1 MQGLVQETVYCTAN
15 TVEPA
20 PYRAIQYKHA
30 RLYDGSLFVSVTCDT
45 INDQDSG
52 ADLFSVDQEGA
63 SSGSM
68 ACALMNEN
76 NVVTVIAFA
85 PNFLTR
91 RLQVTENG
99 AVVVDYGF
107 DTDCAVVGQ

>member
-1 MQGLVQETVYCTAN
+1 
-15 TVEPA
+15 
-20 PYRAIQYKHA
+20 
-30 RLYDGSLFVSVTCDT
+30 
-45 INDQDSG
+45 
-52 ADLFSVDQEGA
+52 
-63 SSGSM
+63 M